1 MEKIEQTLT
10 SMEVAEMV
18 EKEHNKLLRD
28 IRSYSKQLD
37 EAKIGQSDFFTE
49 STYVNARGKE
59 YPCYL
64 VTKKGCEFIAHKLT
78 GVKGTAFTARYINR
92 FHEMEDKLE
101 SGDNTFN
108 DRTSREALVDE
119 LFNLVI
125 KQQNQIDAVIRMQNQ
140 MLAESKKQQE
150 QEPVLV
156 VGTKKNMSKIDAN
169 ENPFTLDKKV
179 AFERCRSLARKMRYI
194 GELKG
199 LDDNRVWHLM
209 YCALS
214 GKIDVSLDEY
224 RNVLNSET
232 GEEYGTLET
241 IAHFK
246 WIYEAAEKICKD
258 TIDKYTLF

>member
-18 EKEHNKLLRD
+18 EKTHAALMKDVRRYTIQFNQVKIDPVEFFEESSYMDSHN
-28 IRSYSKQLD
+28 
-37 EAKIGQSDFFTE
+37 QS
-49 STYVNARGKE
+49 R
-59 YPCYL
+59 PCYL

-78 GVKGTAFTARYINR
+78 GAKGTAFTARYINR

-119 LFNLVI
+119 LFNLVM
-125 KQQNQIDAVIRMQNQ
+125 KQQRDIDKLIRTQNQI
-140 MLAESKKQQE
+140 LAENKKQKK

-156 VGTKKNMSKIDAN
+156 EAKKNMLKMDAN

-194 GELKG
+194 GELKEI
-199 LDDNRVWHLM
+199 DDDRAWHLM
-209 YCALS
+209 YCALTS
-214 GKIDVSLDEY
+214 KIDVSLDSY
-224 RNVLNSET
+224 KDVLNSET
-232 GEEYGTLET
+232 GENFGTLET

-246 WIYEAAEKICKD
+246 WIYETAEKICKD

>member
-119 LFNLVI
+119 LFNLVM
-125 KQQNQIDAVIRMQNQ
+125 KQQRDIDKLIRTQNQI
-140 MLAESKKQQE
+140 LAENKKQKK

-156 VGTKKNMSKIDAN
+156 EAKKNMLKVDAN

-194 GELKG
+194 GELKEI
-199 LDDNRVWHLM
+199 DDDRAWHLM
-209 YCALS
+209 YCALTS
-214 GKIDVSLDEY
+214 KIDVSLDSY
-224 RNVLNSET
+224 KDVLNSET
-232 GEEYGTLET
+232 GENFGTLET

-246 WIYEAAEKICKD
+246 WIYETAEKICKD

>member
-18 EKEHNKLLRD
+18 EKEHKYLIRD
-28 IRSYSKQLD
+28 IKRYTQQFGGC
-37 EAKIGQSDFFTE
+37 KIEPSDFWEE
-49 STYVNARGKE
+49 STYKSVQGKKL
-59 YPCYL
+59 PCYL

-101 SGDNTFN
+101 SRDNTFN

-246 WIYEAAEKICKD
+246 WIYETAEKICKD

>member
-28 IRSYSKQLD
+28 IRSYSEQLG
-37 EAKIGQSDFFTE
+37 EAKIGQSDFWEE
-49 STYVNARGKE
+49 STYKSGQGKKL
-59 YPCYL
+59 PCYL

-101 SGDNTFN
+101 SKDNTFN

-119 LFNLVI
+119 LFNLVM
-125 KQQNQIDAVIRMQNQ
+125 KQQRDIDKLIRTQNQ
-140 MLAESKKQQE
+140 MLAENKKQKK

-156 VGTKKNMSKIDAN
+156 EAKKNMLKVDAN

-194 GELKG
+194 GELKEI
-199 LDDNRVWHLM
+199 DDDRAWHLM
-209 YCALS
+209 YCALTS
-214 GKIDVSLDEY
+214 KIDVSLDSY
-224 RNVLNSET
+224 KDVLNSET
-232 GEEYGTLET
+232 GENFGTLET

-246 WIYEAAEKICKD
+246 WIYETAEKICKD

>member
-101 SGDNTFN
+101 SKDNTFN

-246 WIYEAAEKICKD
+246 WIYETAEKICKD

>member
-18 EKEHNKLLRD
+18 EKEHKYLIRD
-28 IRSYSKQLD
+28 IRRYTQQFNQTKIDPVEFFEESSYMDSHN
-37 EAKIGQSDFFTE
+37 QS
-49 STYVNARGKE
+49 R
-59 YPCYL
+59 PCYL

-108 DRTSREALVDE
+108 ERTSREALVDE

-140 MLAESKKQQE
+140 MLAESKKQQK

-246 WIYEAAEKICKD
+246 WIYETAEKICKD

>member
-101 SGDNTFN
+101 SKDNTFN

-119 LFNLVI
+119 LFNLVM
-125 KQQNQIDAVIRMQNQ
+125 KQQRDIDKLIRTQNQ
-140 MLAESKKQQE
+140 MLAENKKQKK

-156 VGTKKNMSKIDAN
+156 EAKKNMLKMDAN

-194 GELKG
+194 GELKEI
-199 LDDNRVWHLM
+199 DDDRAWHLM
-209 YCALS
+209 YCALTS
-214 GKIDVSLDEY
+214 KIDVSLDSY
-224 RNVLNSET
+224 KDVLNSET
-232 GEEYGTLET
+232 GENFGTLET

-246 WIYEAAEKICKD
+246 WIYETAEKICKD